1 MYLTSAATAINT
13 NNDSLKKNYHDNK
26 CDKCNLTIHPN
37 FIGYHKCG
45 FANCA
50 VCKNAIKNSEYWD
63 HIRSHSGHE
72 NDSPTPAQTS
82 SGNIQQNMSRNI
94 GSISKQSFNRNSAD
108 DTIQPQVGKEYQVDI
123 TQIGRRGDGIARIQ
137 GFVTF
142 VKGGHIGENVKIV
155 ITEIRSRSA
164 VARTA

>member
-1 MYLTSAATAINT
+1 
-13 NNDSLKKNYHDNK
+13 
-26 CDKCNLTIHPN
+26 
-37 FIGYHKCG
+37 
-45 FANCA
+45 
-50 VCKNAIKNSEYWD
+50 
-63 HIRSHSGHE
+63 
-72 NDSPTPAQTS
+72 
-82 SGNIQQNMSRNI
+82 MSRSI
-94 GSISKQSFNRNSAD
+94 GSISKQSFNRNFAD

-164 VARTA
+164 IARTA